1 MSLNVVT
8 VEDVLSAAAEFDHVV
23 EVRSIGPAVVLV
35 LEKDAPLRMNLLAS
49 TESER
54 QALRDECRSNPMWGE
69 ILDTWFACKSDE
81 DDFDFGREDE
91 HADRLDNGRRLD
103 TLRVTERVT

>member
-8 VEDVLSAAAEFDHVV
+8 VEDVLSAPAEFDHVL

-35 LEKDAPLRMNLLAS
+35 LEKDAPLRMDLLAS

-69 ILDTWFACKSDE
+69 ILGTWFACKSD
-81 DDFDFGREDE
+81 DDFDFHREDE
-91 HADRLDNGRRLD
+91 HVNRLDNGRRLE
-103 TLRVTERVT
+103 TLRVTERVG